1 MSSLSFLVTQAV
13 SGMVMSHGVDHKPNQ
28 ILIGYSQKFCTTIAL
43 AYFSGRIDC
52 RSTFCGWVG
61 VHVSLLV
68 VCRVSHCT
76 EETRVWVKS
85 LCSHQLNH
93 CMFREPCRC
102 CPQQWGPIVSC
113 KRTTLCFSVILGCLG
128 IFMGHSWPTTQ
139 LNVTQSVHWHKRCLV
154 ETPYPLLL
162 EVLTRITLIDSRKF
176 QV

>member
-1 MSSLSFLVTQAV
+1 MGFLSWSGYPTSSTWPLS
-13 SGMVMSHGVDHKPNQ
+13 MY
-28 ILIGYSQKFCTTIAL
+28 ILHAGWIVVQ
-43 AYFSGRIDC
+43 R
-52 RSTFCGWVG
+52 FCGWVG

>member
-1 MSSLSFLVTQAV
+1 MGFLSWSGYPTSSTWPLS
-13 SGMVMSHGVDHKPNQ
+13 MY
-28 ILIGYSQKFCTTIAL
+28 ILHARWIVVQ
-43 AYFSGRIDC
+43 R
-52 RSTFCGWVG
+52 FCGWVG

-113 KRTTLCFSVILGCLG
+113 ERTTLCFSVILGCLG

-162 EVLTRITLIDSRKF
+162 EVHTRITLIDSRKF